1 MLTVL
6 AAAVPPRIAHT
17 IARWL
22 GLDTVIEMFC
32 TAPCCPEEW
41 AAWAEIEETAA

>member
-1 MLTVL
+1 VLTHL

-32 TAPCCPEEW
+32 PHCPEW
-41 AAWAEIEETAA
+41 VVWAEIEETAA